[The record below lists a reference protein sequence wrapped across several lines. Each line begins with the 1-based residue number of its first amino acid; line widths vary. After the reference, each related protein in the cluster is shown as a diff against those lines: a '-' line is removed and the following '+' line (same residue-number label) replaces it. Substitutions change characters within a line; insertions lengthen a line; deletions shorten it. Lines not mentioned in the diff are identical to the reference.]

1 MYGLPY
7 REIWCLDTEFRTG
20 PLESRFPECP
30 GHLPSP
36 ICLVAKEL
44 GSGRVLRLW
53 HDEFGPIS
61 PFPVDQHTLYIAF
74 FASAEWGVFRQ
85 LGWPLPTRI
94 IDLSAEFRNQF
105 NGVTLP
111 AGRGLIGALIKHGLT
126 GWTTKAEKKGNQ
138 DLARRGGP
146 WTPTE
151 QRTLLDYC
159 ESDATCLEPLF
170 LRMLPAITAVPHGF
184 SQALIRGRYTCPVA
198 EMEHHGLPTDTETW
212 SRLLDCWNAI
222 KLDVIQA
229 VDADFGVYEG
239 THFRDG
245 LFLKYLAE
253 HRMAWPRDPDTRQV
267 KTDQDTFADMCKL
280 YPHMHPLKELRQAVS
295 DLNAAKLAIGPDGR
309 NRVLLSPYGQKAGR
323 NNPKSGPFLLGK
335 SVWLRGLIKPAEGRA
350 VACCDW
356 SAQEVHIAAVLSG
369 DQAMLDV
376 LATEDPYLRFA
387 VMAGMAPPAATK
399 ASHKEIRD
407 LAKTCVLGNSYG
419 QTPYGLHQKA
429 DLHIIE
435 AEHLHRKMRQAFPV
449 FTKWIDQEID
459 TGYLSGHM
467 TSVLGWRLDTGLQ
480 GPNTLRNFPMQSNG
494 AEMLRLAACLAAEW
508 GVEVCAPHHDALWV
522 EADVADIDDAV
533 AATRRAMAEASKV
546 ILDGY
551 VIGSEATVKRWPDRW
566 SDARGQVMWDRAL
579 EILNGL

>member
-20 PLESRFPECP
+20 PLDGRVPEWP

-36 ICLVAKEL
+36 ICIAGKEL
-44 GSGRVLRLW
+44 CSGRVLRLW
-53 HDEFGPIS
+53 HDEFSRVS
-61 PFPVDQHTLYIAF
+61 PFGVDEHSLYITF
-74 FASAEWGVFRQ
+74 FGSAEWGVFRQ

-105 NGVTLP
+105 NGVSLP
-111 AGRGLIGALIKHGLT
+111 NGRGLISALIQHGLVAI
-126 GWTTKAEKKGNQ
+126 TKAEKKGNQ

-146 WTPTE
+146 WTNE
-151 QRTLLDYC
+151 ERRTLLDYC

-198 EMEHHGLPTDTETW
+198 EMEHRGLPTDTDTW
-212 SRLLDCWNAI
+212 GRLLDCWDAI
-222 KLDVIQA
+222 QLDVIQA
-229 VDADFGVYEG
+229 VDVDYGVYEG
-239 THFRDG
+239 THFREG

-253 HRMAWPRDPDTRQV
+253 HHMAWPRDPDTRAV
-267 KTDQDTFADMCKL
+267 KTDRDTFADMAKL

-295 DLNAAKLAIGPDGR
+295 DLRAAKLAIGPDSR
-309 NRVLLSPYGQKAGR
+309 NRVLLSPFGQKAGR

-335 SVWLRGLIKPAEGRA
+335 SVWLRSLIKPEEGRA

-356 SAQEVHIAAVLSG
+356 SAQEVHIAGVLSG

-387 VMAGMAPPAATK
+387 TMAGMAPETATK
-399 ASHKEIRD
+399 VSHKAVRD
-407 LAKTCVLGNSYG
+407 LAKTCVLGNTYG
-419 QTPYGLHQKA
+419 QTAYGLAQKA
-429 DLHIIE
+429 DLHIIT
-435 AEHLHRKMRQAFPV
+435 AEHLHRRMGQAFPV
-449 FTKWIDQEID
+449 FTKWIDQQID
-459 TGYLSGHM
+459 NGCLSGQM
-467 TSVLGWRLDTGLQ
+467 TSVLGWRLDTRLQ
-480 GPNTLRNFPMQSNG
+480 GPNTLRNYPMQSNG
-494 AEMLRLAACLAAEW
+494 SEMLRLAACLAAEW
-508 GVEVCAPHHDALWV
+508 GVEICAPHHDALWV

-533 AATRRAMAEASKV
+533 AATQRAMAEASKV

-551 VIGSEATVKRWPDRW
+551 VIGTEASIVRWPDRW
-566 SDARGQVMWDRAL
+566 SDERGEVMWNRAL
-579 EILNGL
+579 GIMNGR